1 MKVKTLLLLMC
12 GLALIILGFAMPP
25 TRRLIRILE
34 TPVLIL
40 GGFAAGYAFRQ
51 WREGQ

>member
-1 MKVKTLLLLMC
+1 MKAKTLLILMC
-12 GLALIILGFAMPP
+12 GLALLILGFAMPP

-40 GGFAAGYAFRQ
+40 GGFAMGYALRQ
-51 WREGQ
+51 WREGK